1 MIGVEIWEVLGSALK
16 KEYYQPKRVVSFVSI
31 NLTCQVGKF
40 FSLLFPFPPLQHQ
53 KGGKNGKEMK
63 RKEKDQPDMH
73 TMNNIHVVNVSVD
86 YCINVSPEANAQAI
100 YDQITK
106 GLTHEYSSC

>member
-1 MIGVEIWEVLGSALK
+1 
-16 KEYYQPKRVVSFVSI
+16 
-31 NLTCQVGKF
+31 
-40 FSLLFPFPPLQHQ
+40 
-53 KGGKNGKEMK
+53 MK

-86 YCINVSPEANAQAI
+86 YCINISPEANAQAI

>member
-1 MIGVEIWEVLGSALK
+1 MIGVEIWGVLGSALK

-40 FSLLFPFPPLQHQ
+40 FFPSLSFPSPTAPER
-53 KGGKNGKEMK
+53 GKNGKEMK

-86 YCINVSPEANAQAI
+86 YCINISPEANAQAI